1 LYPNLSVCQ
10 VMALELGPMGIRVNS
25 VHPTVVMTPCV
36 TITDQRHPTFDTPSI
51 QIPIHLLSN
60 VYLCPA

>member
-1 LYPNLSVCQ
+1 
-10 VMALELGPMGIRVNS
+10 MALELGPMGIRVNS